1 VQRGVAAKS
10 ILFGDRVGRA
20 ACWVLGSGSRLR
32 QQVDSCSLCAHF
44 PDIHG
49 LASAATGL
57 GLGTSPHPFRNVF
70 TSVQRD
76 GYCLVFW
83 RLKSRLWPASRL
95 RGD

>member
-1 VQRGVAAKS
+1 MQRGVAAKS

-57 GLGTSPHPFRNVF
+57 GLGTYLLTPS
-70 TSVQRD
+70 
-76 GYCLVFW
+76 GMCLLQYNETAIALYFG
-83 RLKSRLWPASRL
+83 A
-95 RGD
+95 